1 MSIKKGWKIT
11 WISLGSLVG
20 LVLLLLG
27 IAMWLIFTP
36 SQLTKLVNRYIG
48 NFLDCD
54 AHFEYVDLTFLSTYP
69 DAGLV
74 VKDVTLIKKI
84 PDTPNDTL
92 AHIGDVTL
100 GIDLMAFLTD
110 DELIVHQVKVENVD
124 ANIYIDKDGRGNF
137 EIVPPSTDTTPTQL
151 PKLIDLKKIEIKN
164 LNAKLKDERDGIDA
178 ELCGL
183 ELAVNG
189 KIKDSD
195 IAGKLQMVCNNICGE
210 MNMGGGKCD
219 VNVENL
225 TLAADVDKKGLA
237 ANAVM
242 ELGGEKVMLTMTDST
257 GVSSLATALEG
268 LVVDL
273 NAANNK
279 GSLEGGLALLLTGGT
294 FDLGGQQ
301 MVNETL
307 QKSELPLL
315 ETQLP
320 FRYNMINKKVSI
332 KESTVNIA
340 DIGLLVGGEVV
351 TKSPMTVDIT
361 LGSDGEWQ
369 LKRVLSMIPKAYA
382 SFLKK
387 MQVDG
392 KVHLKVAAKGE
403 VSDDAMPVVDANVSV
418 RNGRYMDTTF
428 LPYNL
433 FGISGKLAA
442 HLNMNKGGV
451 SNAKV
456 DNLRLTATNG
466 ETNQSDGDTFS
477 HLLLSGR
484 ADDLTGN
491 MRVDAVLSG
500 DMPLDCLA
508 PWLPE
513 DMELE
518 AEGDASFDAKAK
530 FSMKDLAAMN
540 FEKMLVAANVNLRD
554 ANIDYEGMTATFPE
568 MNVAVAMPAQL
579 HEGKL
584 ADVRINGGGDGN
596 MELEAGPARLVSQC
610 DKFDILV
617 AVNDIMKNAIE
628 AECSFSLGETE
639 AALDET
645 TISTGGMTLK
655 GSIKQDDTQD
665 GLLSRFT
672 PRIGFTTQNTT
683 LFTPA
688 LPEALKLTDLELTL
702 DKDNCEIL
710 SAQLMMGHTDLD
722 IFGKFEN
729 IEEWMDDEELLTGY
743 LNLTSDYADVD
754 QIMNLFSG
762 MGTDKEELEEMR
774 REDTVPAEAN
784 PFIVPK
790 NVDVTINTHVK
801 RSVAFGNDLRDLSGE
816 LTVKDGVAVLD
827 QMGFVCKAARMQLT
841 AIYKSPRP
849 NNLFTSIDFHL
860 LDIQI
865 DELLNM
871 MPFMDTLVPML
882 KAFNGNGDFHL
893 AGETFLNARYQP
905 KMSSLLGSAAFSGKD
920 LVVFEDKSLART
932 AKLIGL
938 KSWKEDDNK
947 IRVDSLSVEMTCFR
961 KEIEV
966 YPFLLNMGSYKFCI
980 SGTHNLDNLCNYHIE
995 LLKHPL
1001 IVKVGVDI
1009 KGPLSD
1015 PSISLG
1021 SVRYGDFYKP
1031 EKKEAASKKALE
1043 LKAMI
1048 RKELERNV
1056 R

>member
-27 IAMWLIFTP
+27 IAMWLVFTP

-84 PDTPNDTL
+84 PGTPNDTL
-92 AHIGDVTL
+92 AHIGDMTL
-100 GIDLMAFLTD
+100 GIDLIAFLMD
-110 DELIVHQVKVENVD
+110 DELIVHQVIVNNAE
-124 ANIYIDKDGRGNF
+124 ANIYIDKEGRSNLA
-137 EIVPPSTDTTPTQL
+137 IVPPSTDTTPTQL
-151 PKLIDLKKIEIKN
+151 PKLIDLKKIEINN

-183 ELAVNG
+183 DLSVSG

-195 IAGKLQMVCNNICGE
+195 IAGKLQMVCNNVCGE
-210 MNMGGGKCD
+210 MNMGGGKSD

-237 ANAVM
+237 AHAVM
-242 ELGGEKVMLTMTDST
+242 ELGGEKVALTMTDST
-257 GVSSLATALEG
+257 GAPSLSTVLEG

-273 NAANNK
+273 NAASNK
-279 GSLEGGLALLLTGGT
+279 GNLDGILALLLTGGT
-294 FDLGGQQ
+294 FDFAGQP
-301 MVNETL
+301 MVNEML
-307 QKSELPLL
+307 QKSQLPLL

-320 FRYNMINKKVSI
+320 FRYNLLSKKVSI

-340 DIGLLVGGEVV
+340 DIGLLVGGEVG
-351 TKSPMTVDIT
+351 TKPPMTVDIT

-369 LKRVLSMIPKAYA
+369 LKRVLAMIPKAYA

-387 MQVDG
+387 MEVDG

-403 VSDDAMPVVDANVSV
+403 VSDSAMPVVDASVSV
-418 RNGRYMDTTF
+418 REGRYSDASV

-433 FGISGKLAA
+433 FGVTGKVAA
-442 HLNMNKGGV
+442 HLDMNKGGV
-451 SNAKV
+451 STAKV
-456 DNLRLTATNG
+456 DNLRLRAD
-466 ETNQSDGDTFS
+466 ESQVR
-477 HLLLSGR
+477 LSGR

-491 MRVDAVLSG
+491 MRVVGDLSA
-500 DMPLDCLA
+500 DVPLDNISPL
-508 PWLPE
+508 LPE

-518 AEGDASFDAKAK
+518 AEGNASLDAKVN
-530 FSMKDLAAMN
+530 FSMKDLATKN
-540 FEKMLVAANVNLRD
+540 FEKMVVAANLSLRD
-554 ANIDYEGMTATFPE
+554 ANIDFEGMEASFPE
-568 MNVAVAMPAQL
+568 MNVDVALPAKL

-584 ADVRINGGGDGN
+584 ADVHISGAGAGN
-596 MELEAGPARLVSQC
+596 LTMEVGPARLESEC
-610 DKFDILV
+610 GKFDIML
-617 AVNDIMKNAIE
+617 AVNDVIRNTVE
-628 AECSFSLGETE
+628 ADFSFAMGETE
-639 AALDET
+639 AAMDET
-645 TISTGGMTLK
+645 TLSTGGLLLK
-655 GSIKQDDTQD
+655 GSIKQDPTQV
-665 GLLSRFT
+665 GLLAQFT
-672 PRIGFTTQNTT
+672 PRLGFTTHNTT
-683 LFTPA
+683 FFTPG
-688 LPEALKLTDLELTL
+688 LPEALKLTDLEVKC
-702 DKDNCEIL
+702 DEKECEIL

-722 IFGKFEN
+722 IFGKIEN
-729 IEEWMDDEELLTGY
+729 IEDWLDDEALLSGY

-754 QIMNLFSG
+754 QLMNLFSG
-762 MGTDKEELEEMR
+762 AGSDAEELEEMR
-774 REDTVPAEAN
+774 EEDSVPAEAN

-790 NVDVTINTHVK
+790 NVDFTVNTHIK

-865 DELLNM
+865 DELLDM
-871 MPFMDTLVPML
+871 IPCIDTLVPML
-882 KAFNGNGDFHL
+882 KAFNGNANFHL
-893 AGETFLNARYQP
+893 AGETFLDARYQP
-905 KMSSLLGSAAFSGKD
+905 KMSSLLGSAAISGKD
-920 LVVFEDKSLART
+920 LVVFDDKSLSRT
-932 AKLIGL
+932 AKLLGL
-938 KSWKEDDNK
+938 KSWKDDDNK
-947 IRVDSLSVEMTCFR
+947 IRIDSMDVEMTCFR

-966 YPFLLNMGSYKFCI
+966 YPFLLNLGSYKFCL

-995 LLKHPL
+995 MLKSPL
-1001 IVKVGVDI
+1001 IVRLAVDI

-1021 SVRYGDFYKP
+1021 SVRYSDFYKP
-1031 EKKEAASKKALE
+1031 EKKNAATKKALE